1 MYADSTLA
9 VGRADGKIH
18 SLQRRLLDPRR
29 PSHKPTAQDAEE
41 LLIQYG
47 PILPDDPKSCCQY
60 PCLPSY
66 VRQSDV
72 RR

>member
-41 LLIQYG
+41 LLIQYE
-47 PILPDDPKSCCQY
+47 PVLPDDPKRILSHKY
-60 PCLPSY
+60 EVGAASVDAL
-66 VRQSDV
+66 
-72 RR
+72 